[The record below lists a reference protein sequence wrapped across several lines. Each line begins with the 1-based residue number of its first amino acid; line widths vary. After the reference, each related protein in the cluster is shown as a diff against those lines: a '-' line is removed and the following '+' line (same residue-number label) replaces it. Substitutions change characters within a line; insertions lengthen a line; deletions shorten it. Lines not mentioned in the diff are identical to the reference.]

1 MTTIGKKLF
10 MADFWDKK
18 MVLVEA
24 DALKEQLQILEK
36 YRVEAETLKSENNR
50 LKVTNQY
57 LADDL
62 QEIRKDKI
70 FIDLRG

>member
-1 MTTIGKKLF
+1 

-18 MVLVEA
+18 MVCVEA

-36 YRVEAETLKSENNR
+36 YRVEAETLRAENNR
-50 LKVTNQY
+50 LRVTNQY

-62 QEIRKDKI
+62 QELRKDKI